1 VLVFIGLYLILLLED
16 EAIEHSQVRAWG
28 VGVLMLALVGGF
40 VAAFAIPPIAEFFS
54 ISPPDFTELLVVIGS
69 LAIAIGVLGAL
80 GFRAPLFLRALIRRT
95 PELPS

>member
-1 VLVFIGLYLILLLED
+1 
-16 EAIEHSQVRAWG
+16 
-28 VGVLMLALVGGF
+28 MLALVGGF

-80 GFRAPLFLRALIRRT
+80 GFRAPLFLRALIRRSDD
-95 PELPS
+95 LPT